1 MFAVG
6 HLALGYL
13 FAKAAQKLLKT
24 KVNLPLIFF
33 LSLIPDADLLIPGL
47 VHRSISHSVIILIL
61 LFIPFFLYYRKK
73 AIPCFVA
80 TAQHALVGDLLTNGG
95 AEIFWPLT
103 TMGVDMRGLGN
114 ILLEWASFLLA
125 MVVLVRTND
134 LKLLLKPSKS
144 SLLLVVPAGAIL
156 VSAFIGKGVAPIEL
170 LIPHLVL
177 LALFTFAILNY
188 VLSLA
193 GSTRSKKNVWLF
205 M

>member
-13 FAKAAQKLLKT
+13 LAKAAQKLLKT
-24 KVNLPLIFF
+24 EVNLPLIFF

-47 VHRSISHSVIILIL
+47 VHRSISHSVIIVIL
-61 LFIPFFLYYRKK
+61 LFIPFFLYYREKS
-73 AIPCFVA
+73 IPYFIA

-103 TMGVDMRGLGN
+103 TAWFGLGLDMRGWGN

-125 MVVLVRTND
+125 MAVLIRTND
-134 LKLLLKPSKS
+134 LKLLLKPSRS

-156 VSAFIGKGVAPIEL
+156 VSAFIGEGAAPIEL

-177 LALFTFAILNY
+177 LALFAFAILSY
-188 VLSLA
+188 VLSFGHSA
-193 GSTRSKKNVWLF
+193 RSE
-205 M
+205 